1 MTTRRIVLMT
11 GALLISML
19 SFSAHAKDDATKLAV
34 NITADISS
42 VDVVHMGKRMTI
54 TRNQDEKNTI
64 PKMFTKT
71 SRACPPFCIQPASL
85 NPKVETI
92 AELEM
97 LDYLKKSS
105 AGDASILV
113 IDARTSEW
121 MARGTIPGSV
131 NIPWTM
137 LSVKG
142 AAAWEDAATAEEVMV
157 DRFGVT
163 VTDGK
168 LDFSN
173 AKTLVLFCNGAWCP
187 QSTENIKLLLK
198 KGYPAEKLKW
208 YRGGLQSWVSFG
220 LSTVF
225 FKK

>member
-1 MTTRRIVLMT
+1 MMTRRIALMT
-11 GALLISML
+11 GALLLSML
-19 SFSAHAKDDATKLAV
+19 SFSAHAKDDLTV
-34 NITADISS
+34 NITPEIAS
-42 VDVVHMGKRMTI
+42 VDVVHMGQRMTI
-54 TRNQDEKNTI
+54 KRNQDPKHTI

-71 SRACPPFCIQPASL
+71 SHACPPFCIQPASL
-85 NPKVETI
+85 DPKVETI

-105 AGDASILV
+105 AGDTSILV
-113 IDARTSEW
+113 VDARTPEW
-121 MARGTIPGSV
+121 MTRGTIPGSV
-131 NIPWTM
+131 NIPWTE

-142 AAAWEDAATAEEVMV
+142 AEAWEDAATAEDIMV

-163 VTDGK
+163 IDKDGK
-168 LDFSN
+168 MDFSN
-173 AKTLVLFCNGAWCP
+173 AKTLVIFCNGAWCH

-208 YRGGLQSWVSFG
+208 YRGGMQAWVSFG
-220 LSTVF
+220 LTTVY